1 MSLVD
6 LFDNLTYSV
15 AMLSLT
21 SMLLKYYCRIWR
33 GIEIKRN
40 VSKSIYLFKDN
51 NRSTSTSK
59 RCEIRSKLT
68 IKTSERSD
76 WRRSGVFIVNFELIS
91 FLFLV
96 FLLLTLNKE
105 MIAWIDT
112 KSVNT
117 MDQFFKKFAILTIQ
131 WLSYPFITYISFFL
145 SIEYSARISI
155 IEHWFFSVF
164 NCLDILILV
173 SRYEFGSSNRFS
185 LKYYRRKHLIK
196 YLTLRL
202 PRTIWAITSC

>member
-6 LFDNLTYSV
+6 LFDNLTYFV

-33 GIEIKRN
+33 GIEIKQN
-40 VSKSIYLFKDN
+40 ISTSIYLFKDN
-51 NRSTSTSK
+51 NRSTSK
-59 RCEIRSKLT
+59 RCEIPSKST

-91 FLFLV
+91 FIFLL

-105 MIAWIDT
+105 MIAWIGT

-117 MDQFFKKFAILTIQ
+117 MDQFFKKFAILTDSMII
-131 WLSYPFITYISFFL
+131 LPIYHLHFFL
-145 SIEYSARISI
+145 SIEYSARFSI
-155 IEHWFFSVF
+155 IEDWFFSVF

-185 LKYYRRKHLIK
+185 LRYYRRKHLIK

-202 PRTIWAITSC
+202 TRTIWAITSC

>member
-33 GIEIKRN
+33 GIEIKQN
-40 VSKSIYLFKDN
+40 ISTSIYLFKDN
-51 NRSTSTSK
+51 NRSTSK
-59 RCEIRSKLT
+59 RCEIPSKST

-76 WRRSGVFIVNFELIS
+76 WRRSGVFIVNFELIP
-91 FLFLV
+91 FIFLV

-105 MIAWIDT
+105 MIAWIGT

-117 MDQFFKKFAILTIQ
+117 MISFSKNLQFSLIQ
-131 WLSYPFITYISFFL
+131 WLSYPFITYIFFL
-145 SIEYSARISI
+145 SIEYSARFSI
-155 IEHWFFSVF
+155 IEDWFFSVF

-185 LKYYRRKHLIK
+185 LRYYRRKHLIK
-196 YLTLRL
+196 YLTSRL
-202 PRTIWAITSC
+202 TRTIWAITSC